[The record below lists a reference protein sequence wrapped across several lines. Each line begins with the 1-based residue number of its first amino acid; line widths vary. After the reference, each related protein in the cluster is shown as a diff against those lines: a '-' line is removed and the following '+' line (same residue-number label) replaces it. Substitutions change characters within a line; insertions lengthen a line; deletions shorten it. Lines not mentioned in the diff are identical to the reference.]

1 MSIAYPPVEELLPHR
16 GPALLLARV
25 VDWTEQ
31 QVCCEATFGE
41 ECPYLRDGRLE
52 SVCGL
57 EVLAQAAG
65 VYLGLARRA
74 GGAAALAGLSRDG
87 LSGDRASGDRA
98 SGYLVGVPRAD
109 LHVDTLPVDR
119 PLRAQVSPL
128 WQEGGAARFRG
139 ALHHGDTVLLT
150 AELSL
155 FVPQPTEAG

>member
-16 GPALLLARV
+16 GRALLLARV

-31 QVCCEATFGE
+31 QVCCEAILGE
-41 ECPYLRDGRLE
+41 ECPYVRDGRLE

-74 GGAAALAGLSRDG
+74 GGATGTALVLGDG
-87 LSGDRASGDRA
+87 ASDRVSGDRA
-98 SGYLVGVPRAD
+98 SGYLVGVPHAD
-109 LHVDTLPVDR
+109 LHVETLPVDR

-139 ALHHGDTVLLT
+139 VLHHDDTVLLS

-155 FVPQPTEAG
+155 FVPQPAEAQ